1 MSIIKSLGN
10 KFALLALTFLSG
22 LISVYDNVM
31 NVIFYETLPVD
42 EINPVASRIIEKYGV
57 VGLVE
62 IKAVG
67 TILALM
73 LMICLI
79 KTKYRLVI
87 YPIFFVQLAL
97 FYFLTFHVNDLR
109 NFWNGDFGL
118 PFKMFL
124 DFYR

>member
-79 KTKYRLVI
+79 K
-87 YPIFFVQLAL
+87 
-97 FYFLTFHVNDLR
+97 
-109 NFWNGDFGL
+109 
-118 PFKMFL
+118 
-124 DFYR
+124 